1 MLFHF
6 PLPRLLLAAFVA
18 LISASCGKLAPVS
31 MAEPILE
38 KWVWDE
44 WGYRSLGTEQIEQTK
59 FHRERF
65 GDATIRIESVKS
77 VKEIEGMPGY
87 FCSFVVCEETYPSVE
102 EAEYRAENLH
112 AHPPGLSSKQDAEFV
127 LRDGFR
133 VANRIIYASTHATL
147 FHDVCMPVLIQNLK
161 LQNGVI
167 DAKT

>member
-6 PLPRLLLAAFVA
+6 PLPLPRLLLAAFA
-18 LISASCGKLAPVS
+18 AMIFASCGKLAPVS
-31 MAEPILE
+31 MAEPNLE

-44 WGYRSLGTEQIEQTK
+44 WGYRSLGIEQTK

-65 GDATIRIESVKS
+65 GEATIRVESVKS

-167 DAKT
+167 DVKI